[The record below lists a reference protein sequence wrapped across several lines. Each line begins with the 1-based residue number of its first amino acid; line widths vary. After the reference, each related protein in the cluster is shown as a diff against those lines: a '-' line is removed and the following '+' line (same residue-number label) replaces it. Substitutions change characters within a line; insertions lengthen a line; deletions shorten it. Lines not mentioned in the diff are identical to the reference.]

1 MDYVDIQAV
10 ESKLTDVTVTP
21 IPMIKNAHT
30 NHSTGGGSSSSSNY
44 GANHTANITI
54 TPQVNH
60 RNSHNNSNHHHHSSV
75 SGAVNDGSSGALAL
89 TVGSNH
95 SNSNNNNANSSSSSN
110 NNSSAAN
117 LVAPVTT
124 FNQFPNNAGL
134 SKYAQLLMVI
144 EEMGRDLRPTYSGS
158 RNSAER
164 LKRLIVHARIL
175 VRECLV
181 ETERSARQ

>member
-21 IPMIKNAHT
+21 IPMIKNAHS
-30 NHSTGGGSSSSSNY
+30 NHNTGSSSSSSSNY
-44 GANHTANITI
+44 NNTANITI

-60 RNSHNNSNHHHHSSV
+60 RSSSNHNHHSTV
-75 SGAVNDGSSGALAL
+75 SSSVNDGSSGALAL
-89 TVGSNH
+89 TVGSN
-95 SNSNNNNANSSSSSN
+95 N
-110 NNSSAAN
+110 SAAN

-124 FNQFPNNAGL
+124 FNHFPNNAGL

>member
-30 NHSTGGGSSSSSNY
+30 NHSTSGNSSSNY
-44 GANHTANITI
+44 NNTANITI
-54 TPQVNH
+54 TPQISH
-60 RNSHNNSNHHHHSSV
+60 RSSSSSNHTNNNHHS
-75 SGAVNDGSSGALAL
+75 GGSSVANDMTTGALAL
-89 TVGSNH
+89 TVA
-95 SNSNNNNANSSSSSN
+95 SNN
-110 NNSSAAN
+110 SAAN

-124 FNQFPNNAGL
+124 FNHFPNNAGL

>member
-21 IPMIKNAHT
+21 IPMIKNAHS
-30 NHSTGGGSSSSSNY
+30 NHSTGGASSSSSHYAVN
-44 GANHTANITI
+44 NTASITI

-60 RNSHNNSNHHHHSSV
+60 HRSSAGSSSSNGNNHHNSV
-75 SGAVNDGSSGALAL
+75 ATASDLSSGALAL
-89 TVGSNH
+89 TVGSN
-95 SNSNNNNANSSSSSN
+95 SG
-110 NNSSAAN
+110 AAN

-124 FNQFPNNAGL
+124 FNHFPNNAGL

>member
-30 NHSTGGGSSSSSNY
+30 NISTGSSSSFNSSN
-44 GANHTANITI
+44 NTASITI

-60 RNSHNNSNHHHHSSV
+60 RNNNHHT
-75 SGAVNDGSSGALAL
+75 APANDGSSGALAL
-89 TVGSNH
+89 TVGST
-95 SNSNNNNANSSSSSN
+95 
-110 NNSSAAN
+110 SAAN

-124 FNQFPNNAGL
+124 FNHFPNNASL

-144 EEMGRDLRPTYSGS
+144 EEMGRDLRPTYTGS

>member
-21 IPMIKNAHT
+21 IPMIKNAHS
-30 NHSTGGGSSSSSNY
+30 NSSGGSSSYNSNN
-44 GANHTANITI
+44 AASITI
-54 TPQVNH
+54 TPQTNH
-60 RNSHNNSNHHHHSSV
+60 RGTNHNTI
-75 SGAVNDGSSGALAL
+75 AVNDGTSGPLAL
-89 TVGSNH
+89 TVGSN
-95 SNSNNNNANSSSSSN
+95 N
-110 NNSSAAN
+110 AAN

-124 FNQFPNNAGL
+124 FNHFPNNSGL